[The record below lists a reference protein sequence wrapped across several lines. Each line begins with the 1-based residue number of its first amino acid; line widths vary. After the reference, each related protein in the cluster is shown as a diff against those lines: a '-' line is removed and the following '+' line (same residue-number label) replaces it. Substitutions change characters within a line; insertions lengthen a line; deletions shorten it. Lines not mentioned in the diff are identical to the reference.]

1 MLETHFLQFL
11 ILILM
16 MNHLCIL
23 KTVEPMLSE
32 GVAHCAM
39 VWPVTRAVRV
49 WRQSVWWDYHHQQPA
64 ATITSAADQSDQ
76 PHTFTIKLLAFITLE
91 QGQSQSSSTLYIFVL
106 DIGNCNFQTLRQ
118 VGVSCVS
125 MSEAPNQFI
134 EVDLDNGRV
143 KAWWCVGD
151 TKVTRLRRGINIGA
165 GYWTLWHCAGPR
177 HIDMVVDN
185 VDINVVYFF

>member
-1 MLETHFLQFL
+1 
-11 ILILM
+11 

-76 PHTFTIKLLAFITLE
+76 QHTLTIKLLAFITLQ
-91 QGQSQSSSTLYIFVL
+91 QGL
-106 DIGNCNFQTLRQ
+106 DTGVFMCNQPDLQFPNTQI
-118 VGVSCVS
+118 GVSCVS
-125 MSEAPNQFI
+125 ISEAPNQFI
-134 EVDLDNGRV
+134 DVDLDNGRV
-143 KAWWCVGD
+143 KAWWCGGD
-151 TKVTRLRRGINIGA
+151 TTVTRLRRGINIGA
-165 GYWTLWHCAGPR
+165 GYWTLWHCAGT
-177 HIDMVVDN
+177 HQM
-185 VDINVVYFF
+185 